1 MPRAF
6 LKDQKKASPNWRRVA
21 HAWDSRGKPT
31 PLCLRSALAVRN
43 QQSRRHALLQ
53 EEALFSEG
61 GGDGEGFGSHGHP
74 KVHSKHLSKIEAK
87 VSADREANASF

>member
-1 MPRAF
+1 MPAQRFGCSQSAVTAARA
-6 LKDQKKASPNWRRVA
+6 AE
-21 HAWDSRGKPT
+21 
-31 PLCLRSALAVRN
+31 
-43 QQSRRHALLQ
+43 

-61 GGDGEGFGSHGHP
+61 GDDGEGFGSHGHP